1 VLILNYGITAM
12 IDREYSAVVCFCHA
26 WTFSLYDN

>member
-1 VLILNYGITAM
+1 M